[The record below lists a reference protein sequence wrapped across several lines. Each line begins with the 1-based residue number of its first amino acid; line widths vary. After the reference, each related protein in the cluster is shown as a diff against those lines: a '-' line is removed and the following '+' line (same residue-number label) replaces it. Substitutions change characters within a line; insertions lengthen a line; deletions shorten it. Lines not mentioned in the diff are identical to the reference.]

1 MNIWDTLVHFFH
13 FIGRETQQ
21 QRDHGI
27 SPGLPWRDPS
37 RALSWA
43 HFCIYLG
50 QYSLS
55 ITQKYLFSVSGL
67 YNVCL
72 FFPVSLYR
80 TFSGFSFLLW
90 HWSFPFLFCFP
101 FSNASSWLSS
111 YILQIQEHTEGFYG
125 INMILE
131 SLSTENL
138 RYTT

>member
-1 MNIWDTLVHFFH
+1 MVHFFH

-21 QRDHGI
+21 QRDHGT

-43 HFCIYLG
+43 HLCIYLG

-72 FFPVSLYR
+72 FFFFFSCLLIQDFLWIIFSSLALK
-80 TFSGFSFLLW
+80 S
-90 HWSFPFLFCFP
+90 SFPLLLS

-111 YILQIQEHTEGFYG
+111 YILQIQEPTEGFYG

-131 SLSTENL
+131 SLSTQNL